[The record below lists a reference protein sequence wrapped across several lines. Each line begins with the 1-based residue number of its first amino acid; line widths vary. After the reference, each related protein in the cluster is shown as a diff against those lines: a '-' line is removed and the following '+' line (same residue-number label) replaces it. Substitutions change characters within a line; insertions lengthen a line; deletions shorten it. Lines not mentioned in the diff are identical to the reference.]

1 MATVGAVAID
11 IFGDRATSE
20 DIPESVASQVGNS
33 MDINPNISSHSQK
46 RAAIFNL
53 NTSWLLRTSWIC
65 FRAGWVMTAVHTIFD
80 YLDFSSDNDRQV
92 ARHLSRLGGGRP
104 PSLEALKG
112 TDEEEYAKALSFT
125 QALFD
130 SYDDCEGANEPDLQ
144 VALAATLIMYL
155 PNFVELLLDHP
166 QKSFGTSEEDCSE
179 KHKFVKWMIA
189 AGRVAQISDNNRFD
203 SCETVERND

>member
-1 MATVGAVAID
+1 MATVGAVAMD

-80 YLDFSSDNDRQV
+80 YLDFSSDNDRLRGTFRDLVVV
-92 ARHLSRLGGGRP
+92 AHRRWKR
-104 PSLEALKG
+104 
-112 TDEEEYAKALSFT
+112 
-125 QALFD
+125 
-130 SYDDCEGANEPDLQ
+130 
-144 VALAATLIMYL
+144 
-155 PNFVELLLDHP
+155 
-166 QKSFGTSEEDCSE
+166 
-179 KHKFVKWMIA
+179 
-189 AGRVAQISDNNRFD
+189 
-203 SCETVERND
+203 